1 MREGKT
7 MEINTDVLVVGTG
20 AAGLFCALHLPPS
33 CRVLCISKEE
43 AEQSDSFLAQGGICT
58 LKDPSDYPAFFDDTM
73 RAGHREN
80 DPDAVREM
88 ICNAPDAIADLLAF
102 GVSFDRDAH
111 GFAYTRE
118 GAHST
123 NRILHHDDLTGAEI
137 TGTLLRCAQ
146 QRANIT
152 LLPHTTMLDIVLQ
165 DDACTGAVVR
175 DEKGQIFAVSAK
187 AVVWATGG
195 IGGLFAHSTNYPHIT
210 ADALAIA
217 LTHGIAVRDVSY
229 IQIHPTVLYATSP
242 GRRFLISESVRGEG
256 AVLLN
261 AAGNRFCDEL
271 QPRDVVTANIV
282 RQMRSDGTD
291 HVFLSLAHL
300 DTERIAARFPNIF
313 RTCLQQGIDMR
324 TQPIPVTPAQH
335 YYMGG
340 VRTDTYGRT
349 SCKRLYAVGEAGCNG
364 VHGRNRLASNSL
376 LESLVFAKRA
386 AQDIAAA
393 LTDTPSR
400 ALHVDG
406 APYQDAQALR
416 ARYKHIVMEAIQK
429 GDAQFYDQWCH
440 DAHSN

>member
-1 MREGKT
+1 
-7 MEINTDVLVVGTG
+7 METSTDVLIVGTG

-33 CRVLCISKEE
+33 CRVLCITKEE
-43 AEQSDSFLAQGGICT
+43 MEQSDSFLAQGGICT

-102 GVSFDRDAH
+102 GVSFDRDAQ

-123 NRILHHDDLTGAEI
+123 SRILHHDDLTGAEI
-137 TGTLLRCAQ
+137 TGTLLQRARE
-146 QRANIT
+146 RANIT
-152 LLPHTTMLDIVLQ
+152 LLPHTAMVDIVLQ
-165 DDACTGAVVR
+165 DDVCTGAVVR
-175 DEKGQIFAVSAK
+175 DEKGQIFTVAAK

-195 IGGLFAHSTNYPHIT
+195 IGGLFAHSTNFPHIT

-217 LTHGIAVRDVSY
+217 LVHGIAVRDVSY
-229 IQIHPTVLYATSP
+229 IQIHPTVLYASSP

-261 AAGNRFCDEL
+261 AAGERFCDEL

-282 RQMRSDGTD
+282 RQMQADGTD
-291 HVFLSLAHL
+291 HVFLSLTHL
-300 DTERIAARFPNIF
+300 DTQRIAARFPNIF

-340 VRTDTYGRT
+340 VRTDTFGRT
-349 SCKRLYAVGEAGCNG
+349 SCKHLYAVGEAGCNG

-386 AQDIAAA
+386 AQDIAEA
-393 LTDTPSR
+393 LPSIHIR
-400 ALHVDG
+400 TSAVQQ
-406 APYQDAQALR
+406 APYQDAAALR
-416 ARYKHIVMEAIQK
+416 AHYKHIVMEAIRK
-429 GDAQFYDQWCH
+429 GDAQFYDKWCH
-440 DAHSN
+440 NADTNG